1 MKELELHAW
10 HKTEEKMYKVLAI
23 DWQTGNISLIYD
35 NQSDWEVTREKKTLD
50 FERIESVELI
60 QYINKKD
67 IHGKEIYESDIVDGT
82 YMFLD
87 SKPRMQG
94 VVKFDTESSAY
105 VIEGIS
111 ELKGTKIALAKLD
124 DLEIVGN
131 VHEGDGDKMKKEEI

>member
-1 MKELELHAW
+1 MKELKLRAW
-10 HKTEEKMYKVLAI
+10 HKTEKKMCKVLSI
-23 DWQTGNISLIYD
+23 DWQTGNINLVYD
-35 NQSDWEVTREKKTLD
+35 NQSDWELTRVKKTLG

-67 IHGKEIYESDIVDGT
+67 IHGKEIYEDDIVVGT
-82 YMFLD
+82 YMFLE
-87 SKPRMQG
+87 SKPRVQG

-124 DLEIVGN
+124 KVEIVGN
-131 VHEGDGDKMKKEEI
+131 VHQGTVM